1 MTQYTERV
9 RLHKLQMDAELWG
22 KKVHYIHAHNG
33 VMEICYNN
41 GNVKY
46 IVNYHYGLKDGYE
59 YWYYEN
65 GIKKSESLYQQDE
78 IVVDIIRWDKNG
90 NLIYK

>member
-46 IVNYHYGLKDGYE
+46 EQLRNVG
-59 YWYYEN
+59 N
-65 GIKKSESLYQQDE
+65 GIRKGKIWWEYC
-78 IVVDIIRWDKNG
+78 DKTNEG
-90 NLIYK
+90 LVADFRRYLIDWQWKLRGEEEE